1 MRGRIALALGSAAA
15 LGIAAPASAATVEVK
30 GNDAL
35 TWDKQEVRVA
45 AGDTVT
51 WTFAGT
57 VQAHNVQSD
66 SPNWT
71 MQSPLGAP
79 AVPWTSEPFATPG
92 TYRFICQVH
101 PDTMWGNVI
110 VGDAPPPPPPPPG
123 QQPFPN
129 DSPDVGDVETG
140 AFDATRPRLRDV
152 RVRRRAGGA
161 RVSLRVSERARV
173 TVRVLRKGR
182 TVKTKH
188 ASGAGRLRLT
198 MAGKGLRA
206 GRYRVVVRAVDLAG
220 NASSARSARIT
231 LR

>member
-1 MRGRIALALGSAAA
+1 MRGRIALALGTAAA
-15 LGIAAPASAATVEVK
+15 LGVAAPATGATVEVK
-30 GNDAL
+30 AL
-35 TWDKQEVRVA
+35 DTPAWDKPEVRIA

-51 WTFAGT
+51 WTFLGT
-57 VQAHNVQSD
+57 GSLHNVQSS
-66 SPNWT
+66 SPNWSFE
-71 MQSPLGAP
+71 SPVGAP
-79 AVPWTSEPFATPG
+79 APTATAPPFTTPG
-92 TYRFICQVH
+92 AYDYVCRIHAQMTGRVL
-101 PDTMWGNVI
+101 

-123 QQPFPN
+123 QQPLPN

-140 AFDATRPRLRDV
+140 AFDATGPRLRDV

-173 TVRVLRKGR
+173 TVRVVRRGR
-182 TVKTKH
+182 TVKTEH

-198 MAGKGLRA
+198 VAGKGLRA

-220 NASSARSARIT
+220 NPSSARSARIT